1 MRFTRSISQRPFW
14 LPPGEHRVQN
24 EFLVRPPVA
33 SEAGLLFPGR
43 TSSLKS
49 DACLPVSASRDL
61 FGSRW
66 ANIRFK
72 IHSLFA
78 RTPPAEPEFLSLGRT
93 SSLKSDTCLPIPA
106 FRDLFGSRWANYP
119 VQNRLLV
126 RPLAASETGIPHR
139 QPNEHQKTDCS
150 TSGLPSFP
158 VIPDSIAFAE
168 SPRIPLYS
176 NCPLPSARTR
186 NSFGEAAFRPGRWEG
201 AV

>member
-24 EFLVRPPVA
+24 ELLVRPPVA

-66 ANIRFK
+66 AN
-72 IHSLFA
+72 
-78 RTPPAEPEFLSLGRT
+78 
-93 SSLKSDTCLPIPA
+93 
-106 FRDLFGSRWANYP
+106 YP

-126 RPLAASETGIPHR
+126 RPPAASETGIPHR

-150 TSGLPSFP
+150 TSSLPSFP

-176 NCPLPSARTR
+176 NCSLPSARTR
-186 NSFGEAAFRPGRWEG
+186 NSFEEAAFLPGRWEG